1 MNNRVDLTEDRDFRY
16 DNEERFPTILSSAIE
31 VDNFLFR
38 FSLLRD
44 IIQIDSEVRLKMHSN
59 IDNEKRKEIR
69 INERGKVYIERLQK
83 DFNTCERCGIK
94 IIQEGL
100 CDKCDMDV
108 LIEINQRNILKRER
122 IESFKRLE

>member
-16 DNEERFPTILSSAIE
+16 DNEERFPTILSSSIE

-38 FSLLRD
+38 FSLLRE
-44 IIQIDSEVRLKMHSN
+44 IIQDSLKMHTN

-69 INERGKVYIERLQK
+69 INERGKVYIERLPK

-100 CDKCDMDV
+100 CDKCDMNV